1 MEQPKEPK
9 EQTEQNAQT
18 AQKEQQGQ
26 QGQQSERPEQ
36 ENRDKKPESRLTR
49 ALQLFVTFFKIGAFT
64 FGGGYAMIPLIQR
77 ETVERRAWISDED
90 ILEIVAIAESTP
102 GPIAINAATFVGYRV
117 AGVFGSLMSTL
128 GVVLPSFILIA
139 LISLLLREFAGYR
152 AVRYAFYGIRAGV
165 MALIVRALWTMNKK
179 CRKTPVA
186 WAVIVLAL
194 VVSIF
199 TDLSL
204 IYVIITCALIGL
216 VTSLYGIGNKKSE

>member
-1 MEQPKEPK
+1 MEEPKEPRLPQEPQEPK
-9 EQTEQNAQT
+9 E
-18 AQKEQQGQ
+18 
-26 QGQQSERPEQ
+26 PEK
-36 ENRDKKPESRLTR
+36 RESRLPR
-49 ALQLFVTFFKIGAFT
+49 ALRLFVTFFKIGAFT

-77 ETVERRAWISDED
+77 ETVERNQWISDED

-117 AGVFGSLMSTL
+117 AGFFGALLSTL

-152 AVRYAFYGIRAGV
+152 AVRYAFFGIRAGV

-194 VVSIF
+194 VVSVF

-216 VTSLYGIGNKKSE
+216 ITSLYGIGGGKSPK